1 MNIKILNNG
10 MRIIYGKFNNDFL
23 INIGINNFG
32 QNLSIF
38 YKQYKLIHFI
48 EHILVSLL
56 IKYTGKYALWNGYTN
71 TNNMNIYYDNIID
84 IPYNKIITA
93 IINLFNDD
101 GIYIDNKI
109 INDEYLKNENIIL
122 NNEKRFRLLTDMYEI
137 NPILYL
143 LTNDVYL
150 EGNKK
155 KFNIDV
161 KYINEILKTI
171 EPKNIIFYTSNI
183 DFFNILYPRLN
194 KIKFNRINNT
204 YIDRYLSLPI
214 YKSNFDNSIYVFS
227 FDNNNR
233 KYSITVK
240 FNLSKYA
247 IIGYL
252 IDKYYYNK
260 LSIINLFSDKIISI
274 STYFLTSDAMYKS
287 LSYNQ
292 TNEIISFDEL
302 PEIENLNFDDYIIL
316 NEYFDIISIHNDIKN
331 KNINKYSLQYNKYI
345 DYIKNSSLDINK
357 FYLHIPNEL
366 YLNNEFDINNIPVF
380 KSETLFSNKID
391 LNYNNISIN
400 NNINNN
406 INNIEILNVD
416 RNNILFFINT
426 NEDNFMI
433 KNDKILLYNTK
444 NIYKVNKDIYVI
456 NNNYTYP
463 KICFYYKYFIIYFF
477 SNQFLHIDEAIDFVK
492 YKTNFNLLNNDSLKY
507 NFNTNIIISNK
518 TINIKTDYNFIVA
531 LYPLRYIDKKTYYI
545 HIASITDYLR
555 NYGLIY
561 SPLVEFDKD
570 LFYLFLITDS
580 PLETEQYLRNILNN
594 KFKIMNIITII
605 STKGKFNTK
614 QLLNKY
620 IKFC

>member
-56 IKYTGKYALWNGYTN
+56 IKYTGKYAFWNGYTN

-93 IINLFNDD
+93 IISLFNDD
-101 GIYIDNKI
+101 GIYVDNKI

-194 KIKFNRINNT
+194 KIKFNIINNT

-240 FNLSKYA
+240 FNLSKYV

-316 NEYFDIISIHNDIKN
+316 DKYFDIVSIHNDIKN

-380 KSETLFSNKID
+380 KSETLFANKID
-391 LNYNNISIN
+391 LNYNSIS
-400 NNINNN
+400 INNN

-444 NIYKVNKDIYVI
+444 NVYKVNKDTYVV

-620 IKFC
+620 IKFS